1 MTPKFLLLALL
12 SPLVVNPDC
21 GSSST
26 PPTNVV
32 VTTGQNVQPVTVNA
46 GPANNYANGMF
57 TSVTICVPGS
67 ASSCQTI
74 DGVLVDTGSTGLRIL
89 SSALTLTLPQQTAN
103 GNPVVEC
110 LQFQDGFVWGP
121 VQVADVTMAGE
132 RAGSVPIQVI
142 GASAFSTIPD
152 ACTSSGG
159 PSEDTLDVLGANG
172 VLGIGLFR
180 QDCGPECVVS
190 TSPGLYFA
198 CSASGC
204 QPTLEGLAQQLQNPV
219 WLFAHDNNGVIVELP
234 SVAPLGAATV
244 GGSLVFGIGTEANNG
259 LGGATVFTVDGQGT
273 FTTVYQ
279 GQSYGGSFLDTGS
292 NGIFF
297 LDTSKTGLPLCTDA
311 SSFYCPTT
319 AQALSATQRGVSGT
333 TSTVAF
339 GVANADMLLGN
350 TLFSAFSMLAGPNT
364 GSFDWGLPFFFG
376 RNVFTAIES
385 QSTPAG
391 FGPYWAY

>member
-1 MTPKFLLLALL
+1 MTPKLLLLAVL
-12 SPLVVNPDC
+12 SPLVLNPEC

-26 PPTNVV
+26 PPNVV
-32 VTTGQNVQPVTVNA
+32 VTAGQNVQPVTVNA
-46 GPANNYANGMF
+46 GPTNNFVNELV

-67 ASSCQTI
+67 ASNCQTI
-74 DGVLVDTGSTGLRIL
+74 DGVQVDTGSTGLRIL

-110 LQFQDGFVWGP
+110 LQFQDGFTWGP
-121 VQVADVTMAGE
+121 VQVADVAMASE
-132 RAGSVPIQVI
+132 RASSVPIQII
-142 GASAFSTIPD
+142 GAPAFSTIPD
-152 ACTSSGG
+152 ACSSSGG
-159 PSEDTLDVLGANG
+159 PSENTLDTLGSNG

-190 TSPGLYFA
+190 TSPGFYYA

-234 SVAPLGAATV
+234 TVAPLGAASV
-244 GGSLVFGIGTEANNG
+244 NGSLVFGIGTEANNG
-259 LGGATVFTVDGQGT
+259 LGSATVFTVDGQGN

-279 GQSYGGSFLDTGS
+279 GQSYGGSYLDTGS
-292 NGIFF
+292 TGMFF
-297 LDTSKTGLPLCTDA
+297 LNTSTTGLPVCTDA
-311 SSFYCPTT
+311 TFFYCPST

-350 TLFSAFSMLAGPNT
+350 TLFSAFPMLAGPSP
-364 GSFDWGLPFFFG
+364 GIFAWGVPFFFG

>member
-1 MTPKFLLLALL
+1 MRFLLLALL
-12 SPLVVNPDC
+12 TPLALNPDC

-26 PPTNVV
+26 PPGNVV
-32 VTTGQNVQPVTVNA
+32 VTTGQNVQPLSVNA
-46 GPANNYANGMF
+46 GPANNYANGIF

-89 SSALTLTLPQQTAN
+89 SSALTLTLPQQTAS

-132 RAGSVPIQVI
+132 RANSVPIQVI
-142 GASAFSTIPD
+142 GAPAFSTIPD

-180 QDCGPECVVS
+180 QDCGQECVVS
-190 TSPGLYFA
+190 TSPGFYFA

-204 QPTLEGLAQQLQNPV
+204 QPTVEGLAQQLQNPV
-219 WLFAHDNNGVIVELP
+219 WLFARDNNGVIVELP
-234 SVAPLGAATV
+234 AVAPLGAASV
-244 GGSLVFGIGTEANNG
+244 SGSLVFGIGTEANNA
-259 LGGATVFTVDGQGT
+259 LGNATVFTVDGRGT

-279 GQSYGGSFLDTGS
+279 GQSYGASFLDTGS
-292 NGIFF
+292 NGLFF
-297 LDTSKTGLPLCTDA
+297 LDTQTTGLPLCTDS

-319 AQALSATQRGVSGT
+319 AQALSATQRGVNGT
-333 TSTVAF
+333 TSAIAF

-385 QSTPAG
+385 QSTPSG